1 MHLAKKETMSLEQ
14 YFALAEASVEKLEY
28 LGGEIFAMSGG
39 TPNHAQ
45 VAMNVG
51 TALTNRLRGRGC
63 RAYSSDLR
71 IHIPDT
77 GLFTYPDISVICGP
91 ILYLVG
97 RKDTVVNPVV
107 LVEVLSPSTE
117 AYDRGEK
124 AAHYRSIASLQSY
137 VLVSIA
143 RMAVERFD
151 RASDG
156 SWSLRDCPEVLAIP
170 ALGIELP
177 VAEIYAEVDF
187 SAVDASPE
195 ALSTR
200 SPLP

>member
-1 MHLAKKETMSLEQ
+1 MKSPFPGMDPFLERHWQDVHSRFMVYASTLLNQQLPQELLARV
-14 YFALAEASVEKLEY
+14 EASLAVE
-28 LGGEIFAMSGG
+28 
-39 TPNHAQ
+39 
-45 VAMNVG
+45 
-51 TALTNRLRGRGC
+51 
-63 RAYSSDLR
+63 SDDERTR
-71 IHIPDT
+71 II
-77 GLFTYPDISVICGP
+77 YPDISVICGP